1 MNHDVPP
8 DDASIIYY
16 DGDYPSLEL
25 DEPTAEDVASLA
37 RNGMLGDVP
46 FYRELAL
53 RHGGPVLE
61 LGCGTGRLAIPIA
74 RAGVPVTGVDISR
87 PMLRRFQ
94 SRLDDE
100 AEAVRARVRLLEA
113 DATTLRLEPATFPLV
128 AIPFNVLILMADRE
142 RQKRVL
148 EVAARHMTPDGVLA
162 LDIMNPLVLSL
173 GGDPSPQPSFPRRNP
188 RTGNSYVKHAMTS
201 RLDEDQKQRIHGWYE
216 ERLPSRSVLTTDYSF
231 QWRLIFRWELTEMLE
246 RAGLVEDSSFGDFE
260 GAPWTV
266 DSTRIIVVARRGG

>member
-46 FYRELAL
+46 FYRDLA
-53 RHGGPVLE
+53 RRRGGPVLE
-61 LGCGTGRLAIPIA
+61 LGCGTGRLAIPMA

-87 PMLRRFQ
+87 PMLERFQ
-94 SRLDDE
+94 ARLDDE
-100 AEAVRARVRLLEA
+100 PEEVRARVRLLET
-113 DATTLRLEPATFPLV
+113 DATTLRLEPASFAMV
-128 AIPFNVLILMADRE
+128 AIPFNVLILIADRG

-148 EVAARHMTPDGVLA
+148 EVAARHLAPGGVLA
-162 LDIMNPLVLSL
+162 LDVMNPLVLSL

-188 RTGNSYVKHAMTS
+188 RTGNGYVKHAMTS
-201 RLDEDQKQRIHGWYE
+201 RLDEDQRQRIHGWYE
-216 ERLPSRSVLTTDYSF
+216 EVLPSRSVLTTDYSF
-231 QWRLIFRWELTEMLE
+231 HWRLIFRWELTEMLE
-246 RAGLVEDSSFGDFE
+246 RAGLVEEESFGDFA

-266 DSTRIIVVARRGG
+266 DSTRIVLVARKGS